1 MSKVPRDQRMG
12 TDKCHRYITNTQ
24 QHIINKEAQKHKYGQ
39 IKNKCES
46 ADSISKFKFLFLS
59 IIMKHYRTPCL
70 RETSKIIVNS
80 ILSQKYDLS
89 QYHHDHKCMQRK
101 AGSTVFMF
109 FLDNCPGVGMAQT
122 ETCCANLIFRE
133 NELKSKM
140 VCWYCMVF

>member
-1 MSKVPRDQRMG
+1 MIEFHV
-12 TDKCHRYITNTQ
+12 
-24 QHIINKEAQKHKYGQ
+24 
-39 IKNKCES
+39 
-46 ADSISKFKFLFLS
+46 F
-59 IIMKHYRTPCL
+59 
-70 RETSKIIVNS
+70 ETSKIIINN

-89 QYHHDHKCMQRK
+89 QYHHDLFMFRVHKSMYTK

-140 VCWYCMVF
+140 VCWYCMIF